1 MNMSVGV
8 YTILTICLFTTLYSL
23 VCKIYNSLA
32 IVVHKKQHPQH
43 INLTS
48 FCESGKNP
56 TVDLAKLNYIQL
68 LLWTQM
74 RKFCS
79 WYTPT
84 KTLIMKLSNCLFS
97 LIKPKTK
104 KLPWFS
110 QSKRRISFPWLH
122 LRKAQVEESPN
133 LSWFLEAHL
142 GAPPS
147 ETRPV

>member
-1 MNMSVGV
+1 M
-8 YTILTICLFTTLYSL
+8 
-23 VCKIYNSLA
+23 
-32 IVVHKKQHPQH
+32 HKKQHPHH

-122 LRKAQVEESPN
+122 LKKAQVEESRN
-133 LSWFLEAHL
+133 LSRFLEAHL
-142 GAPPS
+142 GAAPSKDCLTNFFSPSVPPWAS
-147 ETRPV
+147 VDELWISRSVLVIV